1 MSVLPIRIFPDD
13 VLREECAEIDSFDE
27 ELRTLVDDMVE
38 TMHAAPGVGLA
49 APQVGVS
56 RRVMVVD
63 LSVGEDPE
71 QVHVFVNPEIVDAE
85 GKVSDVEGCLSIPGL
100 NEKVERPERI
110 KVKARNAS
118 GEAFEMDADEWLA
131 RAICH
136 ETDHLDGVL
145 FVDRLKGLRREKA
158 RRQLK
163 RMIRAKETEEREAEQ
178 RESDQQGAAAA
189 GEAS

>member
-13 VLREECAEIDSFDE
+13 VLREECAEVDTFDE

-49 APQVGVS
+49 APQVGIA

-63 LSVGEDPE
+63 LSVGEDPD
-71 QVHVFVNPEIVDAE
+71 QVLVFVNPEILDPE

-100 NEKVERPERI
+100 SEKVERPERI
-110 KVKARNAS
+110 RVKARNAS
-118 GEAFEMDADEWLA
+118 GEEFEMEADDWLA

-136 ETDHLDGVL
+136 EADHLDGIL

-163 RMIRAKETEEREAEQ
+163 RMIRAKADEER
-178 RESDQQGAAAA
+178 AAGQPSAPAPVPA